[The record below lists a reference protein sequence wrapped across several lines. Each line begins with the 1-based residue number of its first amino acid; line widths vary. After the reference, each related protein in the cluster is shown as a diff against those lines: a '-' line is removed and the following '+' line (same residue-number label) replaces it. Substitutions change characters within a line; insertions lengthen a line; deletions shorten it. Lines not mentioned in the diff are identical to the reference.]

1 MMKKEDLHLRS
12 QLIDKVKRV
21 VIKTGTGV
29 LTKLHAFRPMSIYEL
44 TTTKFIVYGE
54 GQIRS

>member
-1 MMKKEDLHLRS
+1 MMKKEDLLLRS
-12 QLIDKVKRV
+12 QIIDKVKRV

-29 LTKLHAFRPMSIYEL
+29 LT
-44 TTTKFIVYGE
+44 TKDGE